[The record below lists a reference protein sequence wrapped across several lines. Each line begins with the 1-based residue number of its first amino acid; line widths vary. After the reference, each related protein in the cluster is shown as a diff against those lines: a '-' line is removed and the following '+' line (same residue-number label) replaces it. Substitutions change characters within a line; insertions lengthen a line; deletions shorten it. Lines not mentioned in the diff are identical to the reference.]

1 MEKAKISGIDF
12 ADFQCTTD
20 DRIGQELSVRVKL
33 SKNVP
38 FGLPRMK
45 DNEQTLFVSISATRK
60 DNTVAVE
67 GKARVRFSVSKK
79 IPDKEFL
86 REFGADAISIVLNRM
101 NNALVALEQ
110 NPLPFDTAQIRLS

>member
-38 FGLPRMK
+38 FGLPRIE

-67 GKARVRFSVSKK
+67 GKARVRFSVSEK

-101 NNALVALEQ
+101 NNVLVALEQ